1 MTSEATASPEFGQ
14 VLKPEEQARKKIDE
28 MLADASWHICDRNHF
43 TSDHNAIAL
52 TLVEIFAEI
61 KSRSMALTANVAKLE
76 KLLKGVAE

>member
-28 MLADASWHICDRNHF
+28 MLADAGWHICDRNHF
-43 TSDHNAIAL
+43 TSDYNAVAL
-52 TLVEIFAEI
+52 TLAEIYVEI
-61 KSRSMALTANVAKLE
+61 KSRSAALIANVAKLE